1 MPETPLDS
9 VKDILSPTIVS
20 WLPYGIL
27 IAAALFGMWIAW
39 RLFRQRKQVEMPL
52 PENLTVEVESLTD
65 SGPPPGSPV
74 LEYYNLPVRLA
85 AVVLAPAGRVSDLPP
100 DAEIASLLDAILP
113 GLDKV
118 AALHQPL
125 VRRWPSQVSASGF
138 AHIFFKNA
146 KLPGEAGKGTPW
158 SSVAGIFRFKNQS
171 AMAGLVLRAAQ
182 PSSFGQTI
190 VDSEAKWLGCLRVQW
205 R

>member
-9 VKDILSPTIVS
+9 VKDILSPAIVS

-39 RLFRQRKQVEMPL
+39 RLFRRRQKVEAPL
-52 PENLTVEVESLTD
+52 PENLTIDIEALGEA
-65 SGPPPGSPV
+65 GPPPGSPV

-85 AVVLAPAGRVSDLPP
+85 AVVLAPAGRVRDLPS
-100 DAEIASLLDAILP
+100 DAEVALLLDAILP

-118 AALHQPL
+118 AAYHKPL
-125 VRRWPSQVSASGF
+125 VRRWPNQVSANGF
-138 AHIFFKNA
+138 AHIFFKNV

-158 SSVAGIFRFKNQS
+158 SSVAGIFKFENQ
-171 AMAGLVLRAAQ
+171 AVMAGLVLCAAH
-182 PSSFGQTI
+182 PNSFGQTI
-190 VDSEAKWLGCLRVQW
+190 IDSEAKWLGCLRVQW